1 MDLELHGQEVPVG
14 KYSTD
19 ILARDFGSD
28 RLVIIENQLES
39 TDHDYLGKLLTYAA
53 GHHAS
58 AVVWIAK
65 EFREPHRQALDW
77 LRAPNKTGLNAI
89 GLC

>member
-1 MDLELHGQEVPVG
+1 VPVG

-39 TDHDYLGKLLTYAA
+39 TDHNYLGKLLTYAA
-53 GHHAS
+53 GHDAS

-65 EFREPHRQALDW
+65 EFRKPHRQALDW
-77 LRAPNKTGLNAI
+77 LEAPNKTGLNAI
-89 GLC
+89 GLR